1 MCNSVSEIINLN
13 FNLIFINRGKEVKK
27 KVSVEGIRKE
37 RSDKKTRVNSSLDQ
51 DTHRKLKKL
60 AISCGMTK
68 TMLAAKIIEMAV
80 NNESV
85 IDWFQ
90 KKYNTDDDYRIIPV
104 KIQGKIHY

>member
-1 MCNSVSEIINLN
+1 M
-13 FNLIFINRGKEVKK
+13 KK

-68 TMLAAKIIEMAV
+68 TMLAAEIIEMAV

>member
-1 MCNSVSEIINLN
+1 M
-13 FNLIFINRGKEVKK
+13 KK
-27 KVSVEGIRKE
+27 KVNVEESRKV
-37 RSDKKTRVNSSLDQ
+37 RSDKKTRVNPSLNQ

-60 AISCGMTK
+60 AISCDMTK
-68 TMLAAKIIEMAV
+68 TMLAAEIIEMAV

-90 KKYNTDDDYRIIPV
+90 KKYNVDDAYRIIPV